1 MLDLVG
7 NLKDMFSL
15 DTSHV
20 RYSQYLFFF
29 LLQHLS
35 TSPEQEPKHFEAS
48 VRAAL
53 VQIRD
58 YPEPLKSVFKGQP
71 HQFKKEPDG
80 KWTKID

>member
-1 MLDLVG
+1 M
-7 NLKDMFSL
+7 
-15 DTSHV
+15 TII
-20 RYSQYLFFF
+20 Y

-58 YPEPLKSVFKGQP
+58 FPEPLKSVFKGKG
-71 HQFKKEPDG
+71 HFFRKEPDG
-80 KWTKID
+80 KWSKVD